1 MISFREEDNQ
11 DNVSSGSS
19 DQNELSG
26 NYNAW
31 NKRQLNRRKQKP
43 KNKYDDE
50 SQEIYGK

>member
-31 NKRQLNRRKQKP
+31 NKRQLNRRRKQKP
-43 KNKYDDE
+43 KNKYDE